1 LASFGRVD
9 ILISNPACSVRG
21 DFLDFDPKIFEDVI
35 QGTLTAGFHMSQ
47 LVARHMVER
56 GGGGKMVFI
65 SSVHANRPFGRSSAY
80 NAAKAGLNHLMRTIA
95 AELVRKKINVNAIEP
110 GWIDT
115 PGERATF
122 GDEMIAREEKK
133 LPWERIGQPSDIGK
147 AAAFLC
153 SEDADYITGTI
164 LRVDGGFVLR
174 DSMVEALVTDPN
186 RRD

>member
-1 LASFGRVD
+1 
-9 ILISNPACSVRG
+9 
-21 DFLDFDPKIFEDVI
+21 
-35 QGTLTAGFHMSQ
+35 
-47 LVARHMVER
+47 
-56 GGGGKMVFI
+56 
-65 SSVHANRPFGRSSAY
+65 
-80 NAAKAGLNHLMRTIA
+80 
-95 AELVRKKINVNAIEP
+95 
-110 GWIDT
+110 
-115 PGERATF
+115 
-122 GDEMIAREEKK
+122 MIAREEKK